1 MQNDETKKCTR
12 TPVKVR
18 RNMSFL
24 IDVKSFKHWED
35 VKSDMNGFYSRPLR
49 IGTWTLEIDAN
60 RNVKVLYKK
69 EVPLQQTSQFHIYI
83 NSKMNAAGLR
93 LSIFFLRDK
102 SGTILGDTYLLQHH
116 IEENCQ

>member
-1 MQNDETKKCTR
+1 MQNDERKKCTK

-35 VKSDMNGFYSRPLR
+35 VKSEMNGFYSRPLR
-49 IGTWTLEIDAN
+49 IGTWTLEIEAN
-60 RNVKVLYKK
+60 RTVEMLYKK
-69 EVPLQQTSQFHIYI
+69 EVPLQQTSLFHIYI

-93 LSIFFLRDK
+93 LYLFLTRQK
-102 SGTILGDTYLLQHH
+102 WNDT
-116 IEENCQ
+116 